1 MSQLSADLFPLKKKE
16 FFFFFGCCRCLSAC
30 VGPFAGIKVPSKESR
45 KQARKKKELTFRLP
59 KPSTLCMAFSHDG
72 CRENCRAYPC
82 NVACSFVTA
91 SSQVSP
97 KLSIRKEEKKQS
109 GWGKDKKKKT
119 SCLLHYTDKHLAV
132 LFPTLYQSQL
142 CNR

>member
-1 MSQLSADLFPLKKKE
+1 MSQLSAGLFPLKKKS
-16 FFFFFGCCRCLSAC
+16 FFLVAVVVFLLALALLLPLRCRQKR
-30 VGPFAGIKVPSKESR
+30 VESK
-45 KQARKKKELTFRLP
+45 QKKKELTFRLS
-59 KPSTLCMAFSHDG
+59 KPSTLYMAFSHDG

-97 KLSIRKEEKKQS
+97 KPFIRKEEKKQS
-109 GWGKDKKKKT
+109 GWGKDKKKT

-132 LFPTLYQSQL
+132 LFPTLYQSQF